1 MQILFDVRYWAI
13 TDPFNYPVKMS
24 DKRAASLIVIVWVCS
39 GSISFPAIAWWR
51 LTAPGKWRQVVRGQ
65 CQIDSD

>member
-1 MQILFDVRYWAI
+1 MVRYWAI
-13 TDPFNYPVKMS
+13 TDPFNYPLKMS

-51 LTAPGKWRQVVRGQ
+51 LTAPGERWPGQVSSDTRQ
-65 CQIDSD
+65 